1 MANIRRWMAEARR
14 AEESGDLQQALELFR
29 KALAAQEETSGFA
42 DLSLYN
48 GLGDL
53 LLRAGRKV
61 DAIEAFEKAVRRC
74 EDQQLYANG
83 IALCKK
89 ILRNAPDHIETH
101 QVVGRLLALSGL
113 EEQARASY
121 ETYCELV
128 NGDGRKRRAA
138 LAELV
143 EITADEVACLDL
155 ADELAEAGEPQ
166 AALERLRAT
175 RARRE
180 EQGRDVVS
188 IVRRIQELQAEF
200 PEETE
205 RPRPSNAG
213 RTAPGSG
220 PAGRQIGG
228 HAPTQR
234 GAPAEREADRAAEV
248 VGESGDQDPGSTV
261 EDASNAEVDVESLT
275 IELQRALAE
284 LQGDDR
290 LRRALVIVSQLL
302 ELQPDRFDLLHRK
315 LGYAFTLSDEAAA
328 IEAYLALGECLE
340 RNLKSFSIRTLST
353 TSSEASEVT
362 SAITVQPRR
371 GTAPTA

>member
-14 AEESGDLQQALELFR
+14 AEKSGDLQQALELFR

-61 DAIEAFEKAVRRC
+61 DAIGAFEKAVRRC

-143 EITADEVACLDL
+143 DLTADEIACLDL

-166 AALERLRAT
+166 TALERLRAT

-188 IVRRIQELQAEF
+188 IVRRIQELQAAF
-200 PEETE
+200 PELAE
-205 RPRPSNAG
+205 RPRP
-213 RTAPGSG
+213 G
-220 PAGRQIGG
+220 PAARSASRPGPAARPPGGRIQPPGGAATGGGIG
-228 HAPTQR
+228 
-234 GAPAEREADRAAEV
+234 PAEGEASHPDL
-248 VGESGDQDPGSTV
+248 
-261 EDASNAEVDVESLT
+261 DVESLT
-275 IELQRALAE
+275 VELQRALAE
-284 LQGDDR
+284 LQGPDR

-315 LGYAFTLSDEAAA
+315 LGYAFTLSDESAA